1 MGRIDSI
8 QPEVFD
14 IPGDS
19 PDPKPVSVM
28 MPFDPALDPVFEA
41 VKQAGQ
47 RTKLEVSGTTLYPD
61 TSQPFAR
68 PSTGRFAVRVIN
80 HLSDE
85 VMTVFRA

>member
-1 MGRIDSI
+1 MVPS
-8 QPEVFD
+8 
-14 IPGDS
+14 
-19 PDPKPVSVM
+19 
-28 MPFDPALDPVFEA
+28 DPAPDPVFEA

-47 RTKLEVSGTTLYPD
+47 NMGLRVLRATLCPD

-85 VMTVFRA
+85 VMTVFRV